1 MSEKYKILVVDDE
14 KRVRSRIISQVLMH
28 ETFEVTHEASNGL
41 DALDIIENHPIDVV
55 FSDIRMPYSD
65 GIDLTRQIRRT
76 HPKIKVAFISGYDD
90 FQYAKEA
97 IDLEVVTFLQK
108 PVTAED
114 INKALKQL
122 SKSLAQDQELF
133 YNEKRLESTYKE
145 TLPLL
150 IENQFNALLQEDE
163 ITEGT
168 LNKFKLFDIDLNHGE
183 FVLLFIE
190 FNASL
195 SFKELQN
202 TRVFIINLVDKL
214 LNKYNQFY
222 HFNTINSMG
231 ILINHNILEKRGLED
246 TLNEIIFRTKEFTED
261 AITIGVSNI
270 FKSFYDFPN
279 AAHEA
284 KEALSYEKYLNTSD
298 LLFYSDVS
306 EETPK
311 GMFISDEEFQNIE
324 YTLKFDSDEAVN
336 KIFNKLTQFAKK
348 QTDSFIDPKYYVVQ
362 LSGLIMKI
370 SVANGIEINRLIGE
384 DFLNKVFSFNDLESL
399 LAYIKNVAFEI
410 RNYQQNKTKN
420 LSSEL
425 SEKIIAYVDTH
436 YQDSKINMDKV
447 CQEFHISSSYMGV
460 LFKKGTGIPFNKY
473 IIQKRVEKAQELL
486 LTTNMKIIEIAENVG
501 YQEVYH
507 FSHSFK
513 KVVGKSPK
521 EYRNAQLS

>member
-28 ETFEVTHEASNGL
+28 DTFEVTHEASNGL
-41 DALDIIENHPIDVV
+41 DALEIIENNPIDVV

-97 IDLEVVTFLQK
+97 IDLDVVTFLQK

-114 INKALKQL
+114 IQKALKQINKAL
-122 SKSLAQDQELF
+122 TQDQELF
-133 YNEKRLESTYKE
+133 YNEQRLENTYKE

-163 ITEGT
+163 ITEST
-168 LNKFKLFDIDLNHGE
+168 INKFSLFDIDLTQGQ
-183 FVLLFIE
+183 FVVLFIE
-190 FNASL
+190 FNAML
-195 SFKELQN
+195 SFKTLQK
-202 TRVFIINLVDKL
+202 TRIFIINLIDKL

-231 ILINHNILEKRGLED
+231 ILINHDLLEKRGLED
-246 TLNEIIFRTKEFTED
+246 TLNEIIFRTKEFTP
-261 AITIGVSNI
+261 ASITIGVSNI
-270 FKSFYDFPN
+270 FKTFHDFPN
-279 AAHEA
+279 AVKEA
-284 KEALSYEKYLNTSD
+284 KEALSYERYLNASD

-306 EETPK
+306 EATPR
-311 GMFISDEEFQNIE
+311 GVFISDEEFQNIE
-324 YTLKFDSDEAVN
+324 YVLKFEDEAAVD
-336 KIFNKLTQFAKK
+336 KVFDKLKHQALN
-348 QTDSFIDPKYYVVQ
+348 QTKSLIDPKYYVVQ
-362 LSGLIMKI
+362 LSGLIMKL
-370 SVANGIEINRLIGE
+370 SVANGIEINQLLGE
-384 DFLNKVFSFNDLESL
+384 DFLNKVFTFNDLDSL
-399 LAYIKNVAFEI
+399 LTYSKSVAFEI
-410 RNYQQNKTKN
+410 RKYRQTKTKN

-425 SEKIIAYVDTH
+425 SEKIIAYVDAH

-447 CQEFHISSSYMGV
+447 CQTFHISTSYMSV

-486 LTTNMKIIEIAENVG
+486 LTTNMKIIEIAESVG